1 MTKFRS
7 FLAGLLLVPV
17 LTLNASP
24 AGTEIDGWT
33 LETARPVAAYCWIYW
48 QGRWIVV
55 PC

>member
-1 MTKFRS
+1 MTKLRS

-24 AGTEIDGWT
+24 LPADADGLS
-33 LETARPVAAYCWIYW
+33 LEPARPVAEWCWVYHY
-48 QGRWIVV
+48 GRWIVV